1 MKQKD
6 YGTVGWSECKQFVME
21 IGVLRKWLFYFM

>member
-6 YGTVGWSECKQFVME
+6 YGTVGWSDCKQFEGGETE
-21 IGVLRKWLFYFM
+21 IVQVIACYA